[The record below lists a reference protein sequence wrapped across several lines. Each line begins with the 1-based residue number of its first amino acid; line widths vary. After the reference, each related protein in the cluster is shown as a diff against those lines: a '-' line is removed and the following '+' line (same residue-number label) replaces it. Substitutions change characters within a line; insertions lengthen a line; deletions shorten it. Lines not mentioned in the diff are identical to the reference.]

1 VADDLVERLARLDTC
16 AVSDAL
22 DRLGLPGAVNGLRP
36 MWPCP
41 RTVGRVVTVKLKRAG
56 GRPLSSGKPSSG
68 DQSRG
73 GQPPIARSENAS
85 PASEPP
91 THPARH
97 LGTAAVEAASPGD
110 VIVVDHGGRL
120 EAAGWGG
127 ILSLAAKVK
136 GVAGVIVD
144 GACRDVDESRDVE
157 LPIYARAGTPVTAR
171 GRIVEESFNEPIR
184 VGHVAVHPGD
194 LVIADWSGVVFV
206 TQDRADEIVSVAE
219 EIAARE
225 AQMAEAVRAGR
236 SVVEVMGASY
246 ENLLHGPA
254 PEPRH
259 N

>member
-1 VADDLVERLARLDTC
+1 MSEPSEMTGDLVARLARMDTC

-22 DRLGLPGAVNGLRP
+22 DRLGLPGAVNGIRP
-36 MWPCP
+36 MWSCP
-41 RTVGRVVTVKLKRAG
+41 RTVGRVVTVKLVRASD
-56 GRPLSSGKPSSG
+56 RPSSV
-68 DQSRG
+68 
-73 GQPPIARSENAS
+73 AV
-85 PASEPP
+85 PAS
-91 THPARH
+91 HPARH

-127 ILSLAAKVK
+127 ILSRAAKVK

-157 LPIYARAGTPVTAR
+157 LPIYARAGTPITAR

-184 VGHVAVHPGD
+184 IGHVRVHPGD

-206 TQDRADEIVSVAE
+206 ARDRAAEIVGTAE
-219 EIAARE
+219 QIAARE
-225 AQMAEAVRAGR
+225 ARMAEAVRAGR

-246 ENLLHGPA
+246 ERMLT
-254 PEPRH
+254 E
-259 N
+259 